1 MAIAID
7 SRVTFLKKLH
17 LFHGLPE
24 ETIRSIAE
32 KMTEVSYPEEEKVFS
47 EGSRA
52 DSFFIVYSGAV
63 RVERTRRNK
72 KILLAKLVSGDYF
85 GEEAIFSHRRRSADV
100 IAEKGTTLLALDA
113 KTFGT
118 ILRKNR
124 ALHSNIEVV
133 VSSRKLARK
142 MRFKWLGK
150 DEVVYLIV
158 RKHHLMLIQTM
169 ILPSLLL
176 LFFSLFFLV
185 LKALMVAGNAQ
196 GQAGNPSSWIQ
207 SRLFLWFTIA
217 GMVASV
223 LWGIW
228 RAIDWGNDYYIVTNR
243 RVIWLEKV
251 IGVYD
256 SRQEAPLSTILS
268 VGVDTDQMGRLMDYG
283 DVIVRTYTG
292 KIPLRHIR
300 HPTQAASMVEEY
312 WLRTKTRIQKNEE
325 IAMKNEIRKRLG
337 LKPLPMEKV
346 DDLESG
352 GTESEPAAPPGK
364 RGLLRMWFSRLF
376 KLRFEQSETI
386 TYRKHWYVLWQQ
398 VLLPT
403 LFILALI
410 ILMIMNA
417 RSNSSIKG
425 GVTATLLVALL
436 PFLGWWVYQYVDWRN
451 DIYQVTADQIL
462 DIDKKPLGKEERKT
476 APLENILSTE
486 YERVGLM
493 GILFNF
499 GTVYIRIGS
508 VEFTFQDVYDPPQ
521 VQQDIIRR
529 MTARILQKKESA
541 LKEERE
547 RMAEWLA
554 TYHRSAAEFYEE
566 QGNEENAPPNME

>member
-1 MAIAID
+1 
-7 SRVTFLKKLH
+7 
-17 LFHGLPE
+17 
-24 ETIRSIAE
+24 
-32 KMTEVSYPEEEKVFS
+32 
-47 EGSRA
+47 
-52 DSFFIVYSGAV
+52 
-63 RVERTRRNK
+63 
-72 KILLAKLVSGDYF
+72 
-85 GEEAIFSHRRRSADV
+85 
-100 IAEKGTTLLALDA
+100 
-113 KTFGT
+113 
-118 ILRKNR
+118 
-124 ALHSNIEVV
+124 
-133 VSSRKLARK
+133 
-142 MRFKWLGK
+142 
-150 DEVVYLIV
+150 
-158 RKHHLMLIQTM
+158 
-169 ILPSLLL
+169 
-176 LFFSLFFLV
+176 
-185 LKALMVAGNAQ
+185 
-196 GQAGNPSSWIQ
+196 
-207 SRLFLWFTIA
+207 
-217 GMVASV
+217 
-223 LWGIW
+223 
-228 RAIDWGNDYYIVTNR
+228 
-243 RVIWLEKV
+243 
-251 IGVYD
+251 
-256 SRQEAPLSTILS
+256 
-268 VGVDTDQMGRLMDYG
+268 
-283 DVIVRTYTG
+283 
-292 KIPLRHIR
+292 
-300 HPTQAASMVEEY
+300 
-312 WLRTKTRIQKNEE
+312 
-325 IAMKNEIRKRLG
+325 
-337 LKPLPMEKV
+337 MEKV

-364 RGLLRMWFSRLF
+364 RGLLRMWFSGLL

-398 VLLPT
+398 VFLPT
-403 LFILALI
+403 LFILALG